1 MNQSSNQI
9 KYGYIKGVNLT
20 IDNEIILQNNDI
32 EMYSTNNEGESVI
45 IERFIG
51 TLTNKYYKYTSSV
64 SKDVFID
71 KLDDIVNKY
80 NNTYPST
87 ITMKPN
93 DLKSNKYIDSIKG
106 INNKDPKFKIGD
118 IVRIS

>member
-1 MNQSSNQI
+1 
-9 KYGYIKGVNLT
+9 
-20 IDNEIILQNNDI
+20 
-32 EMYSTNNEGESVI
+32 MYSTNNEGESVI
-45 IERFIG
+45 IERLIG
-51 TLTNKYYKYTSSV
+51 TLTNKYCKYMSSV

-118 IVRIS
+118 FVRIS

>member
-1 MNQSSNQI
+1 M
-9 KYGYIKGVNLT
+9 
-20 IDNEIILQNNDI
+20 QNNDI
-32 EMYSTNNEGESVI
+32 EIYSTNNEGESVI

-51 TLTNKYYKYTSSV
+51 TLTVKYCKYTSSV

-118 IVRIS
+118 IVRIW